1 MQNYRKAT
9 VVQQFVLCQMKNT
22 KKVEGHCPGCEEE
35 IIDRYFV
42 EVRGCSYKLVIGLI
56 EESWGTQIP
65 ISHKTISQSTQYYT
79 TLPQY

>member
-42 EVRGCSYKLVIGLI
+42 EVRGCSYKSVIELI
-56 EESWGTQIP
+56 EESGYANTNF
-65 ISHKTISQSTQYYT
+65 T
-79 TLPQY
+79 